1 MLFLDEPTIGLDL
14 IVKDNMRKAIKEI
27 NEKYQ
32 TTVILT
38 THDIEDIE
46 ELCSRIIIID
56 EGKKIYDGSLQ
67 KLKDI
72 YGTKRKV
79 EMEVKQADKVNK
91 AKLAGLLHISENDF
105 QMELDKTNNVLSI
118 IFDKSMLQIPQILS
132 AVMEMSE
139 VSDIQIQ
146 ETELAEIVK
155 EIYSHG
161 VA

>member
-1 MLFLDEPTIGLDL
+1 
-14 IVKDNMRKAIKEI
+14 
-27 NEKYQ
+27 
-32 TTVILT
+32 
-38 THDIEDIE
+38 
-46 ELCSRIIIID
+46 
-56 EGKKIYDGSLQ
+56 
-67 KLKDI
+67 
-72 YGTKRKV
+72 
-79 EMEVKQADKVNK
+79 MEVKQADKVNK

>member
-1 MLFLDEPTIGLDL
+1 
-14 IVKDNMRKAIKEI
+14 
-27 NEKYQ
+27 
-32 TTVILT
+32 
-38 THDIEDIE
+38 
-46 ELCSRIIIID
+46 
-56 EGKKIYDGSLQ
+56 
-67 KLKDI
+67 
-72 YGTKRKV
+72 
-79 EMEVKQADKVNK
+79 
-91 AKLAGLLHISENDF
+91 
-105 QMELDKTNNVLSI
+105 MELDKTNNVLSI